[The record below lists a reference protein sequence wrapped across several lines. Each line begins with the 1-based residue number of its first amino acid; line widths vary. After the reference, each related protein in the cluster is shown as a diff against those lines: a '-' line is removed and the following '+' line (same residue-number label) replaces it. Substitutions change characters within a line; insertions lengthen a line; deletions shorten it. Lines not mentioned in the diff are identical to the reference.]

1 MKKYI
6 TNFSRGCYHNWTC
19 SKAVAELVS
28 NWLDSDGERSYA
40 FTEDSLTLTNANIRV
55 SNKMLMM
62 GLSDK
67 RTDDSKR
74 GMFGQGAIQAL
85 VVLTDLD
92 YNVNIVNNDVVWN
105 TRFEHNQ
112 DFDEEVLVVDET
124 PYYNGKDFVVTING
138 LTEDDID
145 EIKQRCLSFQDR
157 EVLYS
162 TKYGDIISNI
172 DGEGEVFCGDM
183 YVCEN
188 EGFKLAYNFKPKQ
201 LPLNSE
207 RSAVSNWDLQD
218 LTAKMIVAT
227 GDVDFIK
234 SCIKRK
240 SLDTIHINQFWTDS
254 TPSQVDEDFASE
266 FLEEHGAALITSDY
280 TQHKKLEKAGN
291 KSVYIANDVQVAAIK
306 KSTSYKKAMLNTVIV
321 EREDP
326 NDIVEELLTLLW
338 QEDIIPVDS
347 LDEQNEGVG
356 TDIKLLLY
364 KLRDEGIKW
373 QN

>member
-1 MKKYI
+1 MKKYL

-28 NWLDSDGERSYA
+28 NWLDSDGERSYE

-67 RTDDSKR
+67 RDDDSKR

-85 VVLTDLD
+85 VVLTDLN

-105 TRFEHNQ
+105 TRFEHNP

-124 PYYNGKDFVVTING
+124 PNCPSKDFIVTING
-138 LTEDDID
+138 LTEEDID
-145 EIKQRCLSFQDR
+145 EIKQRCLAFQER
-157 EVLYS
+157 EVLFS
-162 TKYGDIISNI
+162 TPYGAIISNI

-207 RSAVSNWDLQD
+207 RSAVSNWDLQN

-234 SCIKRK
+234 SCIKDK
-240 SLDTIHINQFWTDS
+240 HLDTEHINQFWTES
-254 TPSQVDEDFASE
+254 TPSQVDDDFAAE
-266 FLEEHGAALITSDY
+266 FLEEHGATLVTSSY
-280 TQHKKLEKAGN
+280 SEHKEFEKAGN
-291 KSVYIANDVQVAAIK
+291 KSVYIDNSVQVDAIK
-306 KSTSYKKAMLNTVIV
+306 KSASYQDAMDNITII

-326 NDIVEELLTLLW
+326 NEIVEKVLTLLW
-338 QEDIIPVDS
+338 EEDIIPVDS
-347 LDEQNEGVG
+347 IDEQNEGVG

-364 KLRDEGIKW
+364 QLRDGGIKW